1 MQLVAIEKKR
11 PKEERDLLNRLKV
24 FSRLQTAAD
33 HEEFSNGLLY
43 EQMLRKQIN
52 DLQEYRQ
59 AGLTT
64 FAEVEK
70 YEKDKAARVASRG
83 GNNYRDAILL
93 SRNSINRPMSGAPSR
108 EGTPKPAAPSQAR
121 RLPQPQLTLS
131 NAASL
136 QLLTPRETQ
145 LCSDLRILPKP
156 FLLIKQTL
164 LREFARH
171 GGRLERAFAAE
182 LFPKVGAET
191 VERVW
196 DSLFGRMT
204 EAQQEEDGSADEDEE
219 DDSGQDDDISN
230 VASEQPP
237 GANGPDTSDSS
248 SEGGNLMEELQE
260 ILKQQAQEQEDA
272 NNLEEDLFGADA
284 STAMQIEQSQ

>member
-1 MQLVAIEKKR
+1 
-11 PKEERDLLNRLKV
+11 
-24 FSRLQTAAD
+24 
-33 HEEFSNGLLY
+33 
-43 EQMLRKQIN
+43 MLRKQIT

-93 SRNSINRPMSGAPSR
+93 SRNSLNRPISGAPSR

-131 NAASL
+131 NSASL
-136 QLLTPRETQ
+136 QLLTPRETH

-171 GGRLERAFAAE
+171 GGRLEREFAAE

-196 DSLFGRMT
+196 DLLFSSMK
-204 EAQQEEDGSADEDEE
+204 EAQQEEDGSGDEDEE
-219 DDSGQDDDISN
+219 DESGYDDVSN

-237 GANGPDTSDSS
+237 
-248 SEGGNLMEELQE
+248 
-260 ILKQQAQEQEDA
+260 
-272 NNLEEDLFGADA
+272 
-284 STAMQIEQSQ
+284 